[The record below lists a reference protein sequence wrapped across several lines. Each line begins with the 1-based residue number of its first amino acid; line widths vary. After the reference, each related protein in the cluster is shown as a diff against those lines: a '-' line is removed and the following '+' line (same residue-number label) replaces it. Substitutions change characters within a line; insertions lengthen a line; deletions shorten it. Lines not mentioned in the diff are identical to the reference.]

1 MNYIKTF
8 PEVSAAD
15 VNLVG
20 GKGANL
26 GQLASAGFPVPP
38 GFCVTTDAYRAFV
51 AANQLLP
58 EILRLSRSAQ
68 ANGPDAIETASAQ
81 MRVLF
86 NAGQFPADLAAEI
99 QSAYAQLSTSSHSL
113 LPTLGAFPV
122 AVRSSATTED
132 LAAASFAGQHDTY
145 LNVQSVD
152 SLLNSVK
159 KCWASL
165 WTAQAIMY
173 RLRHDIEHEGASMAV
188 VTQVMIPSDVSGVLF
203 TLDPTSGDE
212 QTIVINASWGL
223 GEAIVSG
230 IVTPDRFN
238 VSKTNLKVLQ
248 QALAVKEKMIIGSNG
263 GTAEMDTP
271 AEKKSA
277 ASLTLTQAASL
288 AEIGKR
294 IETHYGTPQD
304 VEWALRGEQIY
315 ILQARPITTRPV
327 SPAPTMC
334 WESPIPNAVWMRN
347 SICDSWL
354 TDPLSP
360 LFATTLFPALIEG
373 WVRGWMGVDDVRL
386 TWSILPQPMQGTIN
400 GYAYL
405 RLDIGGKPLEAL
417 RILFSTLRSYLFG
430 CEKRWREKIHPGH
443 LERLNALRPTD
454 LTNCSNSEILRLATE
469 AQYLSGEYW
478 GAIGGLA
485 WYWNA
490 GEGAL
495 ARVFDWLG
503 LTKDRDADASYI
515 TLLQG
520 FATKTFEAEADL
532 YDTAQQAAGDSH
544 LRQALQAGQAAGI
557 HDLPPTP
564 AGQEL
569 ARRLRRYL
577 EQFGHQ
583 VYNLDFVNPTS
594 AEDSSSALLALRQHL
609 EGHTQ
614 DPRVRLSA
622 QAEQRE
628 ALMARIFHHLR
639 RSPLK
644 RWLFLKVL
652 HWAQRY
658 SLVRDEMNF
667 YFTLGWPFIRR
678 CYLELGRRL
687 VEAGALTQQEDVF
700 FLEGKELEQA
710 LNALDTGKA
719 VRDWR
724 EETAQ
729 RRAARKSQKRLVPP
743 DIVPEGARLNQ
754 LFGLDLT
761 DIALLRK
768 RAEMVRE
775 TELRGSAVSPGRVT
789 APARVILS
797 PEDFARL
804 KPGDVLVAPYTTPAW
819 TPLFA
824 SASGLVTDTGGA
836 LSHGSIVARE
846 YGIPAV
852 MGTQAATKRINDGQ
866 TITVDGYRGV
876 VYLQ

>member
-8 PEVSAAD
+8 PEVSATD
-15 VNLVG
+15 VHLVG

-38 GFCVTTDAYRAFV
+38 GFCVTTDAYRAFM
-51 AANQLLP
+51 AANSIQAEISRLIASAGAGDSALP
-58 EILRLSRSAQ
+58 ES
-68 ANGPDAIETASAQ
+68 ASAQ
-81 MRVLF
+81 IRSLF
-86 NAGQFPADLAAEI
+86 EAGKIPPELASEI
-99 QSAYAQLSTSSHSL
+99 RSAYAK
-113 LPTLGAFPV
+113 LPTLDTLGTSPDTFPV
-122 AVRSSATTED
+122 AVRSSANTED
-132 LAAASFAGQHDTY
+132 LAAASFAGQHETY

-173 RLRHDIEHEGASMAV
+173 RLRHNIEHEGASMAV

-203 TLDPTSGDE
+203 TLDPISGDE

-238 VSKTNLKVLQ
+238 VSKTDLKVRQ
-248 QALAVKEKMIIGSNG
+248 QALVVKEKMIIGSNG
-263 GTAEMDTP
+263 GTAEMDVP

-277 ASLTLTQAASL
+277 ASLTLAQAAAL

-294 IETHYGTPQD
+294 IEAHYGLPQD
-304 VEWALRGEQIY
+304 IEWALRGEQIY
-315 ILQARPITTRPV
+315 ILQARPITTRPA
-327 SPAPTMC
+327 SPTPTAR
-334 WESPIPNAVWMRN
+334 WESHIPGAIWMRN

-354 TDPLSP
+354 TEPLSP
-360 LFATTLFPALIEG
+360 LFATVFFPALIEG
-373 WVRGWMGVDDVRL
+373 WVKGWMNVDDIRL
-386 TWSILPQPMQGTIN
+386 TRSILPQPMQGTLN

-405 RLDIGGKPLEAL
+405 RLDIGGKPLQAL
-417 RILFSTLRSYLFG
+417 RIMFSTLKSYLFG
-430 CEKRWREKIHPGH
+430 CEQRWREKIHPRH
-443 LERLNALRPTD
+443 LERLNALQPTD
-454 LTNCSNSEILRLATE
+454 LTNSSNAEILRLAAE

-478 GAIGGLA
+478 GAIGGMA
-485 WYWNA
+485 WYWNG
-490 GEGAL
+490 GELAL
-495 ARVFDWLG
+495 AKVFQWLG
-503 LTKDRDADASYI
+503 LPETSGAAVSYI

-520 FATKTFEAEADL
+520 FATKTSEAEADL
-532 YDTAQQAAGDSH
+532 YDMVQQAAADSR
-544 LRQALQAGQAAGI
+544 LRQTLQTGQIADI

-569 ARRLRRYL
+569 ARQLRRYL
-577 EQFGHQ
+577 AQFGHQ

-594 AEDSSSALLALRQHL
+594 AEDSSVALMALRQHL

-628 ALMARIFHHLR
+628 ALMERIFHHLR

-687 VEAGALTQQEDVF
+687 TAADALTQQEDVF

-710 LNALDTGKA
+710 LNALDTGKTLK
-719 VRDWR
+719 DWR

-729 RRAARKSQKRLVPP
+729 RRAARESQKRLVPP

-768 RAEMVRE
+768 RVEIVGE

-789 APARVILS
+789 APARVVLS
-797 PEDFARL
+797 SDDFHKL
-804 KPGDVLVAPYTTPAW
+804 QPGDILVAPYTTPAW

-852 MGTQAATKRINDGQ
+852 MGTQAATKKIRDGQ
-866 TITVDGYRGV
+866 IITVDGYKGIV
-876 VYLQ
+876 NWK